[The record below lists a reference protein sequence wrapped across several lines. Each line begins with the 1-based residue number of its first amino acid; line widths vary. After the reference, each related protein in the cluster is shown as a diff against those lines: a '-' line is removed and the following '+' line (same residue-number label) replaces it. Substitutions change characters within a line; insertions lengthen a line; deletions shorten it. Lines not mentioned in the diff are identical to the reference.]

1 MNMVWEPF
9 QCSVTSGTFMEAGQ
23 PGGVSAGLEFPGNC
37 LLRQRNSQCSRL
49 TYGSLEQGLGRE
61 MLRRSLD
68 QG

>member
-49 TYGSLEQGLGRE
+49 TYGSLE
-61 MLRRSLD
+61 
-68 QG
+68 